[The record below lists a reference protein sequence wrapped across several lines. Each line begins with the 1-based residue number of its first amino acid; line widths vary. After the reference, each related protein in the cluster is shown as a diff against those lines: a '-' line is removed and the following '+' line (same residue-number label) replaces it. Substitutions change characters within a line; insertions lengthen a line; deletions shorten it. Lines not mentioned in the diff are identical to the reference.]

1 MSTTTTSISSAPSP
15 ASTCTANIYDTP
27 DQDAVCA
34 MPDAGNHTAIMTSC
48 CGAADVI
55 GYYGGCGLYCRAEG
69 QSVADLR
76 DCLFGEG
83 AGWADVFC
91 SGNLTATA
99 TAADDASLPTGADAS
114 VVASGSG
121 SGESSSSKTG
131 SGSTST
137 STSSGNAAVR
147 RTPDVGLT
155 TMGFTI
161 GALLFTA
168 TTLGAFALQ
177 TRHIKTANLSQE
189 TST

>member
-1 MSTTTTSISSAPSP
+1 MSTTTTTTTSLSTAPSP

-34 MPDAGNHTAIMTSC
+34 MPDSGNHTAIMTSC
-48 CGAADVI
+48 CGAADVV

-76 DCLFGEG
+76 DCLFGHG
-83 AGWADVFC
+83 AGWTDVFC

-99 TAADDASLPTGADAS
+99 TATDDASLPTGVGAS
-114 VVASGSG
+114 IVASGS
-121 SGESSSSKTG
+121 SSSSKTG

-137 STSSGNAAVR
+137 STSFGSAAVR
-147 RTPDVGLT
+147 RAPDVGLT

-168 TTLGAFALQ
+168 TTLGAFAL
-177 TRHIKTANLSQE
+177 
-189 TST
+189 

>member
-1 MSTTTTSISSAPSP
+1 MSTTTSLSTAPSP

-34 MPDAGNHTAIMTSC
+34 MPDSGNHTAIMTSC
-48 CGAADVI
+48 CGAANVV

-76 DCLFGEG
+76 DCLFGHG
-83 AGWADVFC
+83 AGWTDVFC

-99 TAADDASLPTGADAS
+99 TATDDDASLPAGASAS
-114 VVASGSG
+114 IVASGTG
-121 SGESSSSKTG
+121 GSSSKTG

-137 STSSGNAAVR
+137 STSSGSAAVR
-147 RTPDVGLT
+147 RVPDVGLT

-168 TTLGAFALQ
+168 TTLGAFAL
-177 TRHIKTANLSQE
+177 
-189 TST
+189 

>member
-1 MSTTTTSISSAPSP
+1 MSSTTTTSLSTAPSP

-34 MPDAGNHTAIMTSC
+34 MPDSGNHTAIMTSC
-48 CGAADVI
+48 CGAADVV

-83 AGWADVFC
+83 AGWTDVFC

-99 TAADDASLPTGADAS
+99 TATADDDASLPTGAGAS
-114 VVASGSG
+114 IVASGS
-121 SGESSSSKTG
+121 SSSSSKTG
-131 SGSTST
+131 SGSSST
-137 STSSGNAAVR
+137 STSSGSAAVR
-147 RTPDVGLT
+147 RAPDVGLT

-168 TTLGAFALQ
+168 TTLGAFAL
-177 TRHIKTANLSQE
+177 
-189 TST
+189 

>member
-1 MSTTTTSISSAPSP
+1 MSTTTTTSISSSACP
-15 ASTCTANIYDTP
+15 ASICTANIYDTP

-55 GYYGGCGLYCRAEG
+55 GYYDGCGLYCRAEG

-76 DCLFGEG
+76 DCLFGWG

-121 SGESSSSKTG
+121 SRESSSKTG

-137 STSSGNAAVR
+137 STSSGSATVR

-155 TMGFTI
+155 VLGFTI

-168 TTLGAFALQ
+168 TTLGAFAL
-177 TRHIKTANLSQE
+177 
-189 TST
+189 